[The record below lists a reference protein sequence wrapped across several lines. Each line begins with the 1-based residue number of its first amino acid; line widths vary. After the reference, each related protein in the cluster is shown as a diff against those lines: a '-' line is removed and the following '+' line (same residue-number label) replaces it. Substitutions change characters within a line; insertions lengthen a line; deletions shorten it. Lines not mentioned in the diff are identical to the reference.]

1 MTGSHGGVAGMG
13 CDDARRAVSALVDG
27 HDGLDAPG
35 VGVGGGPGSGSGP
48 GGDGTGGDGDRA
60 GLVEVLDIDAM
71 RAHLAL
77 CEECTG
83 FEELVL
89 GVRTQLRVEP
99 VDAAPD
105 VVDAVLRRI
114 RDLPAPGSDAG
125 SSPAAVVELPV
136 AGVDH
141 AGADAGGVPGDDGD
155 DDASVVRLPPPPP
168 VPPERR
174 GAGSSGRYVWA
185 VTALWAGRGAISA
198 AAAVGF
204 LAGAAFVGLGGDG
217 TAPAAA
223 DLPERIVTAQS
234 AVQSLVADI
243 EVVEHGR
250 PDRDGAREFAGRIVY
265 GGPETL
271 QLTLEERPGSR
282 ERAEGSGAPGDGDV
296 RLSVTGDRW
305 RLDAVRGCMPAP
317 GRAACP
323 DGSTRVVRSVT
334 GRAPFSESAPVP
346 MELVAPVESFA
357 LAPAPPSLGERTI
370 AGRRA
375 IGVRVTAAQVARFLE
390 QLSPAGD
397 LRAVHPT
404 DTVEMWLDRDD
415 LVPLALVVRAADS
428 PERERWAAAQGYDD
442 RPGREVLAFGTTG
455 VRINEGGEGIGGASG
470 GGPALLHA
478 GTPELHRVDEG
489 FTPGDAP
496 NVPVPAALP
505 DGYTSSRAGTTRSGA
520 GPAVEVR
527 SWTDG
532 RAWVKVEATTEWTA
546 QHLFGGLGDAVRS
559 VDLGAG
565 SRGYLSADGRRVA
578 VHTDGLDVVVTGSV
592 PTDELVELAGSLGLR
607 GERTPEGWRESSATS
622 IARAATRV
630 PHLLTAPG
638 LDGFGRPAVRLVP
651 GDAVTQVYAGPG
663 DRGFVLTQSPAPD
676 LPPPADDT
684 LGVEVRGRPGRY
696 SAEQSLLEWSEDGTA
711 LSLTGPSLSLP
722 ELLDI
727 AADLQAA

>member
-1 MTGSHGGVAGMG
+1 MG

-27 HDGLDAPG
+27 HGHDAPPA
-35 VGVGGGPGSGSGP
+35 GGAPRP
-48 GGDGTGGDGDRA
+48 GGDGAGGDAVGGDGAGA
-60 GLVEVLDIDAM
+60 GLVEVLDVDAM

-89 GVRTQLRVEP
+89 GIRTQLRVEP

-105 VVDAVLRRI
+105 VVDAVLQRI
-114 RDLPAPGSDAG
+114 RALPAPGSDDG
-125 SSPAAVVELPV
+125 SSPAPVVELPV
-136 AGVDH
+136 AGVADTEV
-141 AGADAGGVPGDDGD
+141 AGADAGVARDDAD
-155 DDASVVRLPPPPP
+155 AAPVAAAAASVVRLPPPPP

-442 RPGREVLAFGTTG
+442 RPGQEVLAFGTTG
-455 VRINEGGEGIGGASG
+455 VRINEGGVGIGGASQ

-505 DGYTSSRAGTTRSGA
+505 DGYTSSRAGTTHSSA

-546 QHLFGGLGDAVRS
+546 QHLFGGLGAAVRS
-559 VDLGAG
+559 VDLGSG
-565 SRGYLSADGRRVA
+565 GRGYLSADGRRVA

-630 PHLLTAPG
+630 PHLLTAAG
-638 LDGFGRPAVRLVP
+638 IDGFGRPAVRLVP